1 MKMLSLGSTLL
12 IFYTF
17 ATVLFCT
24 YMGWST
30 FLSLFGPWRV
40 RALTL
45 CLYACVT
52 FACQGEG
59 GGKARASGAGRRPAV
74 NRARQ
79 WHL

>member
-1 MKMLSLGSTLL
+1 MKMMSLGSTLL

-40 RALTL
+40 RASNLRL
-45 CLYACVT
+45 
-52 FACQGEG
+52 
-59 GGKARASGAGRRPAV
+59 
-74 NRARQ
+74 
-79 WHL
+79 